1 MCNLLKL
8 LSQDTRVTGVVK
20 KKNKKPT
27 LPNLDNVVLSKIQ
40 ESAYKYD
47 VIFVIHY

>member
-20 KKNKKPT
+20 KKNKKT

>member
-20 KKNKKPT
+20 KKKKT